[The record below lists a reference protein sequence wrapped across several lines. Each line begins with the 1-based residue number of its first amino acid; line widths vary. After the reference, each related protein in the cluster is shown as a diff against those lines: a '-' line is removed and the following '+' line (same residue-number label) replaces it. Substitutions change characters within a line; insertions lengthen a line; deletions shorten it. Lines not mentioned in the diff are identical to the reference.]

1 MLLQNWLARSSAAG
15 SGGGGGEA
23 ENSLLK
29 AWAAYGG
36 ALVPP
41 WYYAVR
47 GRFTDVTACHDSVC
61 QLTVRAAARLEL
73 SPIHKRFPTV
83 SCVCSAES
91 LPSYFIQT
99 LIQMN
104 FMEGNLLNKVG
115 LAAQALLSVAMALSH
130 SLNSNSCTTDDAL
143 DHRSADYGLSRAS
156 RSSRADSGSASDPD
170 FSYLHPSL
178 PV

>member
-1 MLLQNWLARSSAAG
+1 MWYSCIRKDVSDVLLTIAAAHPLLLQNWLARSSAAG

-83 SCVCSAES
+83 SCVYSAES

-104 FMEGNLLNKVG
+104 FMEGNLLNKTKWTG
-115 LAAQALLSVAMALSH
+115 CAGTAISSHGAQPFAEFEFVH
-130 SLNSNSCTTDDAL
+130 D
-143 DHRSADYGLSRAS
+143 R
-156 RSSRADSGSASDPD
+156 
-170 FSYLHPSL
+170 
-178 PV
+178 